1 MTEKSL
7 KLYRFVLK
15 TLVAEAEAN
24 YQERNLFVQ
33 FLLFNYPDY
42 VQDPYVFYQVTQ
54 LAESLEVGA
63 QVLGELSLRLEES
76 FEQEKEFVE
85 EPYLRASL
93 QMMNYNNE
101 KEKYFRHVQDY
112 QLLKLHPLS
121 NLIPFAFEAAKE
133 KEGQL
138 RNELEEEKQK
148 IKQYLPKKKK

>member
-63 QVLGELSLRLEES
+63 QVLGELS
-76 FEQEKEFVE
+76 
-85 EPYLRASL
+85 
-93 QMMNYNNE
+93 
-101 KEKYFRHVQDY
+101 
-112 QLLKLHPLS
+112 
-121 NLIPFAFEAAKE
+121 FAVGGVF
-133 KEGQL
+133 
-138 RNELEEEKQK
+138 
-148 IKQYLPKKKK
+148 